1 MQQNEQKQAQ
11 VPHVIEAIGL
21 MTAAV
26 AKEGIGKTKENKDQK
41 YKFRGIDDVRNVLAP
56 LMDECKLVI
65 IPKMKARSEK
75 ERTTK
80 SGGFALQVVV
90 EIDFHFISRVDGSEI
105 VVPMSNEAVDYSDKA
120 TNKAISQAYKTV
132 CINTFNIPTE
142 GEEDTDDDKK
152 KDLRGSKRTTHASR
166 EACDK
171 FVEDY
176 LRAVAGAETRHAL
189 RDVGTVHATTLTSMQ
204 ASEDEHE
211 RLMAAMCRDK
221 HAEALEELKKQDA
234 QVAKPATVDGML
246 AKSKSASGLPADE
259 PQN

>member
-1 MQQNEQKQAQ
+1 MQQSEQPK

-26 AKEGIGKTKENKDQK
+26 AKEGIGKNRQNTDQK

-65 IPKMKARSEK
+65 VPKMKSRMEK

-90 EIDFHFISRVDGSEI
+90 DIDFHFLSRVDGSEL

-142 GEEDTDDDKK
+142 GEEDADEDKR
-152 KDLRGSKRTTHASR
+152 KDLRGSKRTAHEGR
-166 EACDK
+166 EACDA
-171 FVEDY
+171 FVSGY
-176 LRAVAGAETRHAL
+176 LEAVSKAQTKADL
-189 RDVGTVHATTLTSMQ
+189 RDLATVHAVTLEAMKTSD
-204 ASEDEHE
+204 DEHE
-211 RLMAAMCRDK
+211 RMVVNICREK
-221 HAEALEELKKQDA
+221 HKEALDELARKEAEA
-234 QVAKPATVDGML
+234 AKGRSTVSAAKAAKEAPDGI
-246 AKSKSASGLPADE
+246 
-259 PQN
+259 QY